1 MNVQHH
7 KTSIKKIFSLV
18 GVATAS
24 AFLALPGVA
33 QLTPNAGDMNQ
44 PLNNADST
52 GTSGE
57 LLAQGMP
64 GTERDNVC
72 GGYEGNGTSG
82 GGFYC
87 ARGRMNGQFSN
98 WDSQYRRT
106 TPQSNSLRDGNS
118 TTGAGYP
125 GTGVRPQGM
134 DNNMNQ
140 DSNNPAGNIQN
151 QTPSQEPSNMNTGGS
166 TTGEGYPGNNV
177 RPQGM
182 DNNMNR

>member
-7 KTSIKKIFSLV
+7 KNSIKKIFSLV

-33 QLTPNAGDMNQ
+33 QFTSNTE
-44 PLNNADST
+44 ST
-52 GTSGE
+52 GTKGQ

-64 GTERDNVC
+64 ENDRNSVC
-72 GGYEGNGTSG
+72 GGYEGNATSG

-87 ARGRMNGQFSN
+87 ARERMYGQFSTN
-98 WDSQYRRT
+98 WGGDSQYRRT
-106 TPQSNSLRDGNS
+106 APQSSSLREGNS

-125 GTGVRPQGM
+125 GTGVRPQGV

-177 RPQGM
+177 TPQGV

>member
-7 KTSIKKIFSLV
+7 KNSIKKIFSLV

-33 QLTPNAGDMNQ
+33 QFTPNTE
-44 PLNNADST
+44 ST
-52 GTSGE
+52 GSRGQ

-64 GTERDNVC
+64 GNELNNVC
-72 GGYEGNGTSG
+72 GGYEGNATSG
-82 GGFYC
+82 GGYYC
-87 ARGRMNGQFSN
+87 ARGRMNGQFS
-98 WDSQYRRT
+98 WGGDSQSQYRRT
-106 TPQSNSLRDGNS
+106 APQSSSLREGNS

-125 GTGVRPQGM
+125 GTGVRPQGV

-140 DSNNPAGNIQN
+140 DSNNPAGNFQN
-151 QTPSQEPSNMNTGGS
+151 QTPSQERSNMDNGGS
-166 TTGEGYPGNNV
+166 TTGAGYPGSGV

>member
-33 QLTPNAGDMNQ
+33 QFTPNTESN
-44 PLNNADST
+44 
-52 GTSGE
+52 GTDGQ

-72 GGYEGNGTSG
+72 GGYEGNATSG

-87 ARGRMNGQFSN
+87 ARGRMNGQLSN

-106 TPQSNSLRDGNS
+106 TPQSSSLRDGNS

-140 DSNNPAGNIQN
+140 DSNNPAGNMQN

-177 RPQGM
+177 KPQGM
-182 DNNMNR
+182 DNNNMNR